1 MHQIQFWLGLCPRP
15 PGGAYSAPQTPGFEG
30 PTSKGREGK
39 GGDEGKEGVEGRKG
53 KGGETPLKSEG
64 KG

>member
-1 MHQIQFWLGLCPRP
+1 LA
-15 PGGAYSAPQTPGFEG
+15 GALPQTPLGELTALPRHLDLRG
-30 PTSKGREGK
+30 LLLRGGREK
-39 GGDEGKEGVEGRKG
+39 EEMKGKEGVEGRKG